1 VIFTIN
7 RDTRIEKLRINEAH
21 QRLQIRNPESEI
33 ELAMSLKRV
42 AIALIALVGLFAS
55 TSIAQKT
62 RPAPPAHTDNQKQK
76 PSVKPQDKDD
86 DIETSDD
93 SVRLGTELVNL
104 TFSAV
109 DRNNRVIG
117 DIRQEEISVLED
129 GRPQPLFTFKR
140 ETTLPINIAILMDLS
155 GSQEYTFPQE
165 KMAAGEFLRSVIRAG
180 KDSAAILTFQDD
192 VDLVQ
197 GLTSR
202 IETLNRAFDEIQYSR
217 RFSAGSS
224 RRQATA
230 LYDAVYITADEVL
243 SRDSNRGAANDDNVI
258 RKAVILL
265 TDGADNAS
273 SRKLEEAIDRA
284 WRSGVVI
291 YAIGIGD
298 RFRFEGIREDVL
310 RKMSEETGGRAYFP
324 HGPDDLLDDFR
335 QIESEL
341 RSQYLV
347 AYSPSNSSHD
357 GRFRRIEVRLAARPD
372 VRIIH
377 RRGYYAATEEVK
389 K

>member
-1 VIFTIN
+1 MPF
-7 RDTRIEKLRINEAH
+7 
-21 QRLQIRNPESEI
+21 IRT
-33 ELAMSLKRV
+33 V
-42 AIALIALVGLFAS
+42 ALIALIALLAA
-55 TSIAQKT
+55 TAAAQKPK
-62 RPAPPAHTDNQKQK
+62 PAPPRAAGEQK
-76 PSVKPQDKDD
+76 PQPPKDD
-86 DIETSDD
+86 EIPGSDD
-93 SVRLGTELVNL
+93 AVRLGTDLVNL
-104 TFSAV
+104 TFSAI
-109 DRNNRVIG
+109 DRNNRVIS
-117 DIRQEEISVLED
+117 DIRQEEVMVLED
-129 GRPQPLFTFKR
+129 GRPQTLFTFKR

-165 KMAAGEFLRSVIRAG
+165 KSAAGEFLRSILRPG

-202 IETLNRAFDEIQYSR
+202 VDTLNRAFDEIQYAR
-217 RFSAGSS
+217 RFGAAST

-230 LYDAVYITADEVL
+230 LYDAIYITADEVL
-243 SRDSNRGAANDDNVI
+243 SRDAGRSRAADDQI
-258 RKAVILL
+258 TRRAVILL
-265 TDGADNAS
+265 TDGVDNAS
-273 SRKLEEAIDRA
+273 SRKIEESIDRA
-284 WRSGVVI
+284 WRAGVVI

-298 RFRFEGIREDVL
+298 RFRFEGVREDIL
-310 RKMSEETGGRAYFP
+310 RRLSEETGGRAYFP
-324 HGPDDLLDDFR
+324 HGPDELLDNFR

-347 AYSPSNSSHD
+347 AYSPSNGAKD

-389 K
+389 R

>member
-1 VIFTIN
+1 MSS
-7 RDTRIEKLRINEAH
+7 TRT
-21 QRLQIRNPESEI
+21 
-33 ELAMSLKRV
+33 V
-42 AIALIALVGLFAS
+42 VALIAIVAVLAVSVA
-55 TSIAQKT
+55 AQKPK
-62 RPAPPAHTDNQKQK
+62 PALPRATGEQRQK
-76 PSVKPQDKDD
+76 PEAKPQPPKDD
-86 DIETSDD
+86 DIPTSDET
-93 SVRLGTELVNL
+93 VRLGTDLVNL

-117 DIRQEEISVLED
+117 NLGQEEVTVLED
-129 GRPQPLFTFKR
+129 GRPQTLFTFKR

-165 KMAAGEFLRSVIRAG
+165 KSAAGEFLRSILRPG

-202 IETLNRAFDEIQYSR
+202 VDTLNRAFDEIQYAR
-217 RFSAGSS
+217 RFSAASS

-230 LYDAVYITADEVL
+230 LYDAIYITADEVL
-243 SRDSNRGAANDDNVI
+243 SRDANRRAANDDQI
-258 RKAVILL
+258 TRRAVILL
-265 TDGADNAS
+265 TDGVDNAS
-273 SRKLEEAIDRA
+273 SRKIDEAIDRA
-284 WRSGVVI
+284 WRAGVVI

-298 RFRFEGIREDVL
+298 RFRFEGVREDIL
-310 RKMSEETGGRAYFP
+310 RRLSEETGGRAYFP
-324 HGPDDLLDDFR
+324 HGPDELLDNFR
-335 QIESEL
+335 QVESEL

-347 AYSPSNSSHD
+347 AYSPTNGAKD
-357 GRFRRIEVRLAARPD
+357 GRFRRIEVRLAGRPD
-372 VRIIH
+372 VRVIH